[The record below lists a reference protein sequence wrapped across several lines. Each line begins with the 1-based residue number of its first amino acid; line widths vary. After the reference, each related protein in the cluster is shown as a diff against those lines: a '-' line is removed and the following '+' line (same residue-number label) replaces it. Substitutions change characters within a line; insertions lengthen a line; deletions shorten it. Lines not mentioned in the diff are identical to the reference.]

1 VIELL
6 LLFDTIDGDNSIFI
20 ESDGVGVWCFCVGG
34 YITISLLME
43 FELVV
48 VEYDWSLIL
57 LQAID
62 CVDGCVVRI
71 LSFCET
77 VDVLRW
83 WRWIWCCINGIG
95 VDEIGL
101 STGVLVVVN
110 AVILTKISFF
120 IIVGDE
126 HGLTDGVLLADI
138 VLLLKIEKIKI

>member
-71 LSFCET
+71 VSFCET

-83 WRWIWCCINGIG
+83 WRWIWFCNDGGVWTDDIG
-95 VDEIGL
+95 VSIGFL
-101 STGVLVVVN
+101 FDVN
-110 AVILTKISFF
+110 AVILAKTSFLV
-120 IIVGDE
+120 IVGDE
-126 HGLTDGVLLADI
+126 HGLTDGVLFAEI
-138 VLLLKIEKIKI
+138 VLWLNKDNF

>member
-1 VIELL
+1 
-6 LLFDTIDGDNSIFI
+6 
-20 ESDGVGVWCFCVGG
+20 
-34 YITISLLME
+34 
-43 FELVV
+43 
-48 VEYDWSLIL
+48 
-57 LQAID
+57 
-62 CVDGCVVRI
+62 
-71 LSFCET
+71 
-77 VDVLRW
+77 
-83 WRWIWCCINGIG
+83 